1 MGFELLKEGR
11 RVPNRSPIIKVI
23 GVGGAGNN
31 AVNRMIEMGIHGV
44 QFVAANTDLQVLE
57 ASKAEV
63 KLQLGKDVTKGL
75 GAGGRPDIGEK
86 AALESEEE
94 IRDVLADTDM
104 LFITAGLG
112 GGTGT
117 GAAPVI
123 ASLAREMG
131 ILTVAI
137 VTTPFYFEGDT
148 RWKVAIEGIRNL
160 QGKVDTLIKISNNK
174 LLAELETD
182 MPVVDAFLKADETL
196 HQGIKGIS
204 ELITKRGY
212 INLDFADIESV
223 MRNAGTAMLGIGIG
237 KKENRAYEASKRAM
251 DSKLLE
257 HPVENASAIILNVSA
272 PRNVTLKEMHL
283 AASVIRQSC
292 SDEVDVKFG
301 LIIDDSIPPDE
312 MRVTLIATGYEPSEA
327 WLTSEE
333 EIPTV
338 FKLGLGEFINW
349 NVENVEEESK
359 EDFMDPDR
367 LEDKDG
373 EVQDI

>member
-31 AVNRMIEMGIHGV
+31 AVNRMVEMGIHGV

-63 KLQLGKDVTKGL
+63 KLQLGKNVTKGL

-123 ASLAREMG
+123 ASLAREIG

-196 HQGIKGIS
+196 QMVQSAGGKGLVIQCDVRNIDS
-204 ELITKRGY
+204 IR
-212 INLDFADIESV
+212 NL
-223 MRNAGTAMLGIGIG
+223 
-237 KKENRAYEASKRAM
+237 
-251 DSKLLE
+251 
-257 HPVENASAIILNVSA
+257 
-272 PRNVTLKEMHL
+272 
-283 AASVIRQSC
+283 ASV
-292 SDEVDVKFG
+292 
-301 LIIDDSIPPDE
+301 
-312 MRVTLIATGYEPSEA
+312 VT
-327 WLTSEE
+327 
-333 EIPTV
+333 
-338 FKLGLGEFINW
+338 
-349 NVENVEEESK
+349 
-359 EDFMDPDR
+359 
-367 LEDKDG
+367 
-373 EVQDI
+373 